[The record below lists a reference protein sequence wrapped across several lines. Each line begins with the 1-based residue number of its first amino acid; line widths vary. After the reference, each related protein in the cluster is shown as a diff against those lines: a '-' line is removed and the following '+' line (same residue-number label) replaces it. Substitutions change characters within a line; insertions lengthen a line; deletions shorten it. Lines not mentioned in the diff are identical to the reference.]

1 MLENRFRRRPSFI
14 MSNETPPPQ
23 PTPSALG
30 DTSPAGPDSHLF
42 DRLSVLYKYR
52 WASLTVFALV
62 VGWVMV
68 DSYTRIPVYR
78 AQARVLIEDPSTDIA
93 TPSEINRNT
102 TPADPEI
109 YMQTQLRIMRG
120 RDLAAR
126 VAAKLEMARI
136 AEFNGQGPKPTQLAV
151 AIALVKYYA
160 VWPYRLITSTT
171 SEPPPPLAGLDVA
184 DTSSYPEALLA
195 RQGVTQIRGSQLVD
209 LTFNAA
215 DPAFAARAANAFA
228 DEFVS
233 SNLAYKVSTIEKSAD
248 WLTGEV
254 QKQAEL
260 VKQSEMALAQ
270 YKESEDA
277 GSLDSNQNIILAR
290 LTQSNEAV
298 TKARLERI
306 QKEGLWRQ
314 LQDAGTDV
322 DSISSVLNNTYIQ
335 SLRASV
341 NTLQQ
346 ERARASERYGE
357 KHPDYQKAVTAL
369 ANAERTLDGDI
380 RKAVQNAKN
389 EFDAAVT
396 QERELQRQLNESK
409 VAATEL
415 GRKGVNYAV
424 LSREAES
431 NRTVYNQLLT
441 REKELRVVANSRTN
455 NVRVV
460 DRAEIPTVPFAPNHR
475 RDWVYAIA
483 LGLALG
489 LGIAFGI
496 DYLDDTVKTPD
507 DITRRLRLKFLGLVP
522 IVGGERHPLISGPV
536 PHDFGEAYRAIRT
549 SLAAQFTHDGP
560 RVVAV
565 ASSQPLEGKT
575 TTAVNIAMALAVG
588 GARVLLI
595 DADMRRPS
603 VHKALRMTNDRGLSQ
618 LLAGQA
624 RMREVVQRT
633 HDPNLLTITAGRTP
647 ANPSELLASDRMRA
661 LLTGLETGPF
671 DWIIIDTPP
680 VLAVTDAVILAPLV
694 GAVAFVIGAEMT
706 RWRLAERAVET
717 LLGSNPRQVLAVLNK
732 VNFGRNKYYYS
743 RYYGH
748 QYKNYYAE
756 SPAA

>member
-1 MLENRFRRRPSFI
+1 

>member
-1 MLENRFRRRPSFI
+1 
-14 MSNETPPPQ
+14 MSNETP
-23 PTPSALG
+23 TPRSDSAAAG
-30 DTSPAGPDSHLF
+30 GSSPAAGPDPHLF

-52 WASLTVFALV
+52 WASLTVFTLV
-62 VGWVMV
+62 VGWVMI
-68 DSYTRIPVYR
+68 DSYTRIPVYQAT
-78 AQARVLIEDPSTDIA
+78 AQVLIEDPNSDVA
-93 TPSEINRNT
+93 TPSEINRNISLT
-102 TPADPEI
+102 DPEI

-126 VAAKLEMARI
+126 VAAKLDMQRVP
-136 AEFNGQGPKPTQLAV
+136 EFNGQGPKPTQLAV

-160 VWPYRLITSTT
+160 VWPYRLITSAPADSAT
-171 SEPPPPLAGLDVA
+171 PLDGIDVV
-184 DTSSYPEALLA
+184 DSSSYPDALLS
-195 RQGVTQIRGSQLVD
+195 RQAVSQVRGSQLIEIS
-209 LTFNAA
+209 FNSA
-215 DPAFAARAANAFA
+215 DPAFAAKAANAYA
-228 DEFVS
+228 EEYVDN
-233 SNLAYKVSTIEKSAD
+233 NLSFKVATLEKSAD

-260 VKQSEMALAQ
+260 VKQSQMAMAQ
-270 YKESEDA
+270 YKETQDA
-277 GSLDSNQNIILAR
+277 GSLDSNQNIILMR
-290 LTQSNEAV
+290 LTQSNEAL
-298 TKARLERI
+298 TKARLDRI

-314 LQDAGTDV
+314 IQDAGTDA
-322 DSISSVLNNTYIQ
+322 DTISSVLNNTFIQ
-335 SLRASV
+335 NLRASV
-341 NTLQQ
+341 NSLQQ
-346 ERARASERYGE
+346 DRLRASERYGE

-369 ANAERTLDGDI
+369 ANAERQLEAEI
-380 RKAVQNAKN
+380 RKAIQNAKN
-389 EFDAAVT
+389 EYDAAVT
-396 QERELQRQLNESK
+396 QERELQRQMNESK
-409 VAATEL
+409 AAATDL

-424 LSREAES
+424 LEREAES

-455 NVRVV
+455 NVRIV
-460 DRAEIPTVPFAPNHR
+460 DRAEVPSVPFSPNHR
-475 RDWVYAIA
+475 RDWVYALA

-489 LGIAFGI
+489 LAMAFGI

-507 DITRRLRLKFLGLVP
+507 DITRRLKLKFLGLVP

-671 DWIIIDTPP
+671 DWIVIDTPP

-694 GAVAFVIGAEMT
+694 GAMVFVIGAEMT

-717 LLGSNPRQVLAVLNK
+717 LLGSNPRNVLAVLNK

>member
-1 MLENRFRRRPSFI
+1 
-14 MSNETPPPQ
+14 MSNETATPRSAQ
-23 PTPSALG
+23 PAPG
-30 DTSPAGPDSHLF
+30 GTSLAAGPEPHLF

-52 WASLTVFALV
+52 WASITLFALV
-62 VGWVMV
+62 VSWVMI
-68 DSYTRIPVYR
+68 DSYTRIPVYQAR
-78 AQARVLIEDPSTDIA
+78 AQVLIEDPNADVA
-93 TPSEINRNT
+93 TPSEINRT
-102 TPADPEI
+102 VSISDPDI

-120 RDLAAR
+120 RDLAGR
-126 VAAKLEMARI
+126 VAAKLDMQRVP
-136 AEFNGQGPKPTQLAV
+136 EFNGQGPKPTQLAV
-151 AIALVKYYA
+151 AITLVKYYA
-160 VWPYRLITSTT
+160 VWPYRLITSAP
-171 SEPPPPLAGLDVA
+171 SDSPAPLSGLEVVDA
-184 DTSSYPEALLA
+184 SSYPDALIS
-195 RQGVTQIRGSQLVD
+195 RQGVTQVRGSQLVD
-209 LTFNAA
+209 ITFNSA
-215 DPAFAARAANAFA
+215 DPAFAARAANAYA
-228 DEFVS
+228 EEYVNT
-233 SNLAYKVSTIEKSAD
+233 NLALKVSTLEKSAD

-254 QKQAEL
+254 QKQGDL
-260 VKQSEMALAQ
+260 VKQSELALAQ
-270 YKESEDA
+270 YKESRDA
-277 GSLDSNQNIILAR
+277 GSLDSSQNIILAR

-298 TKARLERI
+298 TKARLDRI

-314 LQDAGTDV
+314 IQDAGTDI
-322 DSISSVLNNTYIQ
+322 DTISSVLNNTYIQ
-335 SLRASV
+335 SLRASL
-341 NTLQQ
+341 NMLAQ
-346 ERARASERYGE
+346 ERSRAAERYGE

-369 ANAERTLDGDI
+369 ANAERNLVAEI
-380 RKAVQNAKN
+380 NKAKQNAKN
-389 EFDAAVT
+389 EFDAAAT

-409 VAATEL
+409 ADATEL
-415 GRKGVNYAV
+415 GRKGVDYAV

-455 NVRVV
+455 NVRVA
-460 DRAEIPTVPFAPNHR
+460 DRAEVPGAPFTPNHR

-489 LGIAFGI
+489 LAVAFGI

-507 DITRRLRLKFLGLVP
+507 DITRRLKLKFLGLVP

-717 LLGSNPRQVLAVLNK
+717 LLGSNPRNVLAVLNK